1 MKKLGIV
8 ILIII
13 IIIGI
18 GLGFFVLNKSAQKV
32 KSNKNNSKAQQ
43 TEQQTET
50 TLSNIT
56 NTQILNLA
64 NASMSNVDYTFKSV
78 FEKQVVNG
86 QLQTVLLG
94 LREVNGQYESKRI
107 NVTFQDV
114 NGDISIVPGSMQGT
128 NVTTSEN
135 VNYNGPVNISSK
147 EQAIDRVLQYYNSSG
162 YNVNA
167 TDWGMDVFPNQ
178 TIGNYTGYL
187 VHTYETFNGNPKS
200 VGWILVTDGGTLYNA
215 GPTGNGPMTTI

>member
-1 MKKLGIV
+1 MKKLGII

-18 GLGFFVLNKSAQKV
+18 GLGFFILNKSSEKI
-32 KSNKNNSKAQQ
+32 KSNNKNSKAQQ
-43 TEQQTET
+43 TQEQTQT
-50 TLSNIT
+50 TLANIS

-64 NASMSNVDYTFKSV
+64 NASMSNVQYTFKSV

-114 NGDISIVPGSMQGT
+114 NGEISIVPGSMQGT
-128 NVTTSEN
+128 NITTSQS

-147 EQAIDRVLQYYNSSG
+147 EQAVYRAIDYYNSSG
-162 YNVNA
+162 YNFNA
-167 TDWGMDVFPNQ
+167 TDWGLDVFPNQ
-178 TIGNYTGYL
+178 TIGSYTGYL

-200 VGWILVTDGGTLYNA
+200 VGWLLVADDGTLYNA
-215 GPTGNGPMTTI
+215 GPTGTGPMTAA